1 MKQLLQGV
9 VEDGTPACLDLDL
22 QPAVVRAGIELDE
35 VALPVHEL
43 DAHCVGVT
51 LRPRPT
57 VLRGDPFQ
65 AHALVVHDDLDVGGG
80 VCWSGSH
87 NRVRPRPA
95 TAGSE
100 ASSERGWS
108 GGLVPR
114 LLLSAIR
121 DAGSPTLVTHG
132 EPTMSVA

>member
-57 VLRGDPFQ
+57 VLRVIRSR
-65 AHALVVHDDLDVGGG
+65 LTR
-80 VCWSGSH
+80 WSFTTIWTLAAVSAG
-87 NRVRPRPA
+87 RAPA
-95 TAGSE
+95 TECDHGQPQQAQRQAPSGDGPVV
-100 ASSERGWS
+100 SSHDS
-108 GGLVPR
+108 FSPLSVTLVP
-114 LLLSAIR
+114 
-121 DAGSPTLVTHG
+121 P
-132 EPTMSVA
+132 P